1 MGRKQTHP
9 ISMLGTRPHA
19 APSLSNTHNK
29 IICSHSRNPPPC
41 TNIGRVPEHA
51 RHIRAAR
58 MNCSN
63 IGTSRH
69 LQSVYIGPPQTASP
83 SWSPLK
89 HGPRRQTGQN
99 YRGRHG
105 LCNVCQC
112 GAATSTTHQRHPA
125 RQEVATAFRP
135 VGRRWR
141 TDHGISAV
149 QGKLKPLTSAKGRGA
164 SEARAEVTI

>member
-58 MNCSN
+58 MNCSKHWH
-63 IGTSRH
+63 ITTPTISLHR
-69 LQSVYIGPPQTASP
+69 STQTASP

-112 GAATSTTHQRHPA
+112 GAATSATHQRHPA

-141 TDHGISAV
+141 TDQGISAV